1 MLLLAH
7 NWWSL
12 AVRGVLAVLL
22 GIVTF
27 LWPGITL
34 SALVLMFGVY
44 AFLDGVLNLA
54 GAWRRSQHH
63 ERWVAPLIEGV
74 VGIMAGVVAFL
85 SPGFTAVALV
95 TVIAIW
101 AIFTGILEIAAA
113 FRLRR
118 HIANEWLLGLM
129 GVASV
134 LFGVALFAA
143 PITGALVLAVWF
155 GVYALIFGI
164 ATLALAFRLR
174 HWKTRNQSSF
184 SAAASA

>member
-1 MLLLAH
+1 
-7 NWWSL
+7 
-12 AVRGVLAVLL
+12 
-22 GIVTF
+22 
-27 LWPGITL
+27 
-34 SALVLMFGVY
+34 
-44 AFLDGVLNLA
+44 
-54 GAWRRSQHH
+54 
-63 ERWVAPLIEGV
+63 
-74 VGIMAGVVAFL
+74 MAGVVAFL